1 MLAKDSRILKENEFH
16 PVQLRVFFVM
26 ITLYTF
32 YFTCNNNLGV
42 AADRIQQSFDL
53 SNATFGILFTI
64 FTLGFGLGQFF
75 SGYLGDRYSPKL
87 LMFLGAIGA
96 TAANIGFG
104 LSSGMKPFAIFWAI
118 NAVSLSMGWSPGCSV
133 LFRWIPQKR
142 WGLFMG
148 LFDAFAFLGGIIIY
162 PVAGFA
168 ITFLSWRAAFFL
180 PALLLLM
187 WSVVF
192 CIYVKDTPQQYGFTV
207 EWEHSGGS
215 DAKAP
220 APASEDA
227 KDSAK
232 APASED
238 AKDPTPVSGDAKD
251 SASDTVCLRDYAD
264 VMKHPAILLT
274 ALATI
279 CSQFVRWGL
288 VNWIVKILITPCSVD
303 APGLAES
310 AGGGLFAGSQSG
322 GFGMALMAATIAAS
336 AMHWGGAFF
345 SIALGHISDTVFHGS
360 RWQTILM
367 GFLVSTA
374 GLLIIYFWGLRI
386 LMLPG
391 GVVILGAL
399 LFFAGGCIQG
409 VQAPLFNLP
418 GDILGTR
425 LGGTGVGIVNGWSYL
440 GASFA
445 GISLG
450 AMMDAFGLTSCL
462 LLMAGISLAGA
473 VVTAVLRR

>member
-207 EWEHSGGS
+207 EWEHSGVS
-215 DAKAP
+215 AAKD
-220 APASEDA
+220 PASGSGDV

-232 APASED
+232 
-238 AKDPTPVSGDAKD
+238 TP
-251 SASDTVCLRDYAD
+251 ASDTVCLRDYAD

>member
-16 PVQLRVFFVM
+16 PVQLRVFFIM

-168 ITFLSWRAAFFL
+168 ITFLSWRTAFFL

-207 EWEHSGGS
+207 EWEHSGVS
-215 DAKAP
+215 DVKDP
-220 APASEDA
+220 APASGDA

-232 APASED
+232 
-238 AKDPTPVSGDAKD
+238 TP
-251 SASDTVCLRDYAD
+251 ASDTVCLRDYAD

-310 AGGGLFAGSQSG
+310 AGDGLFAGNQSG

>member
-1 MLAKDSRILKENEFH
+1 MLAKDSCILKENEFH

-207 EWEHSGGS
+207 EWEHSGVS
-215 DAKAP
+215 DV
-220 APASEDA
+220 

-232 APASED
+232 DPAPGF
-238 AKDPTPVSGDAKD
+238 GDAKD

>member
-207 EWEHSGGS
+207 EWEHSGVS

-220 APASEDA
+220 ASAFGDT

-232 APASED
+232 AP
-238 AKDPTPVSGDAKD
+238 
-251 SASDTVCLRDYAD
+251 ASDTVCLRDYAD

>member
-1 MLAKDSRILKENEFH
+1 MLTKDSRILKENEFH

-104 LSSGMKPFAIFWAI
+104 LSSGMKAFAIFWAI
-118 NAVSLSMGWSPGCSV
+118 NAVSMSMGWSPGCSV

-207 EWEHSGGS
+207 EWEHSGIS
-215 DAKAP
+215 
-220 APASEDA
+220 
-227 KDSAK
+227 
-232 APASED
+232 D

>member
-207 EWEHSGGS
+207 EWEHSGVS
-215 DAKAP
+215 DAKD
-220 APASEDA
+220 PASASGDA

-232 APASED
+232 
-238 AKDPTPVSGDAKD
+238 TP
-251 SASDTVCLRDYAD
+251 ASDTVCLRDYAD

-473 VVTAVLRR
+473 VVTAMLRR

>member
-207 EWEHSGGS
+207 EWEHSGVS
-215 DAKAP
+215 DV
-220 APASEDA
+220 

-232 APASED
+232 DPAPGF
-238 AKDPTPVSGDAKD
+238 GDAKD

-310 AGGGLFAGSQSG
+310 AGGGLFAGNQSG

>member
-104 LSSGMKPFAIFWAI
+104 LSSNMTAFAICWAV

-207 EWEHSGGS
+207 EWEHA
-215 DAKAP
+215 AK
-220 APASEDA
+220 SE
-227 KDSAK
+227 S
-232 APASED
+232 
-238 AKDPTPVSGDAKD
+238 
-251 SASDTVCLRDYAD
+251 SDTVCLRDYAD

-288 VNWIVKILITPCSVD
+288 VNWIVKILITSD
-303 APGLAES
+303 
-310 AGGGLFAGSQSG
+310 G
-322 GFGMALMAATIAAS
+322 GFGIALMAATIAAS

-345 SIALGHISDTVFHGS
+345 SITLGHISDTVFHGK
-360 RWQTILM
+360 RWQTIFI
-367 GFLVSTA
+367 GFLISTV
-374 GLLIIYFWGLRI
+374 GLLVIYFFGIRI

-391 GVVILGAL
+391 GVVLLGAL
-399 LFFAGGCIQG
+399 LFFSGGCIQG

-462 LLMAGISLAGA
+462 LLMSGISLLG
-473 VVTAVLRR
+473 VIVILVLRK

>member
-207 EWEHSGGS
+207 EWEHSGVS
-215 DAKAP
+215 DVKDP
-220 APASEDA
+220 APGF
-227 KDSAK
+227 
-232 APASED
+232 
-238 AKDPTPVSGDAKD
+238 GDAKD

>member
-16 PVQLRVFFVM
+16 PMQLRVFFVM

-207 EWEHSGGS
+207 EWEHSGVS
-215 DAKAP
+215 DVKDP

-232 APASED
+232 DPAPGF
-238 AKDPTPVSGDAKD
+238 GDAKD

-303 APGLAES
+303 ALGLAES

-450 AMMDAFGLTSCL
+450 TMMDAFGLTSCL

>member
-104 LSSGMKPFAIFWAI
+104 LSSGMKAFAIFWAI

-215 DAKAP
+215 DAKV
-220 APASEDA
+220 PASNSGDA

-238 AKDPTPVSGDAKD
+238 AKDY
-251 SASDTVCLRDYAD
+251 ASDTVCLRDYAD

-303 APGLAES
+303 APSLAES

>member
-187 WSVVF
+187 WSVIF

-207 EWEHSGGS
+207 EWEHSGVS
-215 DAKAP
+215 
-220 APASEDA
+220 
-227 KDSAK
+227 
-232 APASED
+232 D
-238 AKDPTPVSGDAKD
+238 AKDP
-251 SASDTVCLRDYAD
+251 ASDTVCLRDYAD

-303 APGLAES
+303 APDLAES

>member
-207 EWEHSGGS
+207 EWEHSGVS
-215 DAKAP
+215 DAKD
-220 APASEDA
+220 PASASGDA

-232 APASED
+232 APASE
-238 AKDPTPVSGDAKD
+238 DAKD

>member
-16 PVQLRVFFVM
+16 PVQFRVFFVM

-215 DAKAP
+215 DAK
-220 APASEDA
+220 
-227 KDSAK
+227 
-232 APASED
+232 
-238 AKDPTPVSGDAKD
+238 DP
-251 SASDTVCLRDYAD
+251 ASDTVCLRDYAD

>member
-207 EWEHSGGS
+207 EWEHSGVS
-215 DAKAP
+215 DAKD
-220 APASEDA
+220 PASASGDV

-232 APASED
+232 DPAPG
-238 AKDPTPVSGDAKD
+238 SGDAKD

>member
-1 MLAKDSRILKENEFH
+1 MLAKDSRILKEHEFH

-207 EWEHSGGS
+207 EWEHSGVS
-215 DAKAP
+215 DVKDP

-232 APASED
+232 DPAPGF
-238 AKDPTPVSGDAKD
+238 GDAKD

>member
-207 EWEHSGGS
+207 EWEHSGVS
-215 DAKAP
+215 DVKDP
-220 APASEDA
+220 AP
-227 KDSAK
+227 
-232 APASED
+232 
-238 AKDPTPVSGDAKD
+238 
-251 SASDTVCLRDYAD
+251 ASDTVCLRDYAD

>member
-133 LFRWIPQKR
+133 LFRWIPRKR

-207 EWEHSGGS
+207 EWEHSGVS
-215 DAKAP
+215 DAKDP
-220 APASEDA
+220 ASGSEDA

-232 APASED
+232 TPASD
-238 AKDPTPVSGDAKD
+238 M
-251 SASDTVCLRDYAD
+251 VCLRDYAD

-310 AGGGLFAGSQSG
+310 AGGGFFAGSQSG

>member
-104 LSSGMKPFAIFWAI
+104 LSSGMKAFAIFWAI

-220 APASEDA
+220 APASGDA

-238 AKDPTPVSGDAKD
+238 AKDPAP
-251 SASDTVCLRDYAD
+251 ASDTVCLRDYAD

>member
-207 EWEHSGGS
+207 EWEHSGVS
-215 DAKAP
+215 DAKDPASASEDVKDSAKDP
-220 APASEDA
+220 APGSGDA
-227 KDSAK
+227 KDSA
-232 APASED
+232 
-238 AKDPTPVSGDAKD
+238 

-345 SIALGHISDTVFHGS
+345 SIALGHVSDTVFHGS

>member
-104 LSSGMKPFAIFWAI
+104 LSSGMKAFAIFWAI

-207 EWEHSGGS
+207 EWEHSGVS

-220 APASEDA
+220 ASASGDA

-232 APASED
+232 APASE
-238 AKDPTPVSGDAKD
+238 DAKD

>member
-207 EWEHSGGS
+207 EWEHSGVS
-215 DAKAP
+215 DAKD
-220 APASEDA
+220 PAS
-227 KDSAK
+227 
-232 APASED
+232 ASED
-238 AKDPTPVSGDAKD
+238 AKDPAPCSGDAKD

>member
-207 EWEHSGGS
+207 EWEHSGVS
-215 DAKAP
+215 DAKD
-220 APASEDA
+220 PAS
-227 KDSAK
+227 
-232 APASED
+232 ASED
-238 AKDPTPVSGDAKD
+238 AKDPAPGSGDAKD

-374 GLLIIYFWGLRI
+374 SLLIIYFWGLRI

>member
-207 EWEHSGGS
+207 EWEHSGVS
-215 DAKAP
+215 DAKDP
-220 APASEDA
+220 ASASEDA

-232 APASED
+232 DPAPG
-238 AKDPTPVSGDAKD
+238 SGDAKD

>member
-207 EWEHSGGS
+207 EWEHSGIS
-215 DAKAP
+215 DAKD
-220 APASEDA
+220 PAS
-227 KDSAK
+227 
-232 APASED
+232 ASED
-238 AKDPTPVSGDAKD
+238 AKDPAP
-251 SASDTVCLRDYAD
+251 ASDTVCLRDYAD

>member
-207 EWEHSGGS
+207 EWEHSGVS
-215 DAKAP
+215 DAKD
-220 APASEDA
+220 PASASGDA

-232 APASED
+232 DPAPG
-238 AKDPTPVSGDAKD
+238 SGDAKD
-251 SASDTVCLRDYAD
+251 SASASDTVCLRDYAD

>member
-1 MLAKDSRILKENEFH
+1 MLTKDSRILKENEFH
-16 PVQLRVFFVM
+16 PVQLTVFFVM

-207 EWEHSGGS
+207 EWEHSGVS
-215 DAKAP
+215 DAKDP
-220 APASEDA
+220 ASASEDV

-232 APASED
+232 DPASGF
-238 AKDPTPVSGDAKD
+238 GDAKD

-374 GLLIIYFWGLRI
+374 GLLIIYFLGLRI